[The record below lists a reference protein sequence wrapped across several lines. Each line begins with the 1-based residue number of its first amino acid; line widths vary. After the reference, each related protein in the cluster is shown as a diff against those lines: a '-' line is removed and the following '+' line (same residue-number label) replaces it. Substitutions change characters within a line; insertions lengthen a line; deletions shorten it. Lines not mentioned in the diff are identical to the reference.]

1 MEKREEWRLL
11 IAAGLVLVVLGLFNI
26 NGAGPMVL
34 TMGALAL
41 VAGVVWRVLMPS
53 RRE

>member
-1 MEKREEWRLL
+1 MQKREDWRLL

-26 NGAGPMVL
+26 NDAGPLVL
-34 TMGALAL
+34 TLGVIAL
-41 VAGVVWRVLMPS
+41 VAGVVWRVLIPP